1 MVQQVKNLTS
11 IHEDAD
17 LISGLSQWLRIWHC
31 HEPWCTS
38 QMWLGSCVAM
48 AMALAGSCSSKLTPS
63 LGTSICCRCGPK
75 KKKELKAWRGKP
87 EVGKAGAQW
96 NHLWGFAKPRDPP
109 ARQPGDPTVGRWQGW
124 DLSPGVL
131 TLQPKLW
138 VTSQFRECR

>member
-1 MVQQVKNLTS
+1 VVQQVKNLTS

-75 KKKELKAWRGKP
+75 KKKKKKREREREIEMNRIDKKRIIQLYALYKRRDFRSKDTNRLKEKG
-87 EVGKAGAQW
+87 
-96 NHLWGFAKPRDPP
+96 
-109 ARQPGDPTVGRWQGW
+109 
-124 DLSPGVL
+124 
-131 TLQPKLW
+131 
-138 VTSQFRECR
+138 